1 MVEVIARNHD
11 HEEIEVSVA
20 NLKSSCQP
28 MFSLDDFQLQ
38 PPITFCLMSGS
49 GPTQITGRHHIVTT
63 SNDLSEEERKEEG
76 SEEEEAELCP
86 ILPADKQGGR
96 L

>member
-1 MVEVIARNHD
+1 MVEAIVQNHD
-11 HEEIEVSVA
+11 HEEIKVPVA

-28 MFSLDDFQLQ
+28 MFSVDDFQLQ

-49 GPTQITGRHHIVTT
+49 GPMWITGRHQTVTT
-63 SNDLSEEERKEEG
+63 SNDPPKEESKEKG
-76 SEEEEAELCP
+76 SEEEAAELCP
-86 ILPADKQGGR
+86 ILPAVKQRGR

>member
-1 MVEVIARNHD
+1 MVEAIVQNHD
-11 HEEIEVSVA
+11 HEEIKVPVA

-28 MFSLDDFQLQ
+28 MFRVDDFQLQ

-49 GPTQITGRHHIVTT
+49 GPMWITGRHQTVTT
-63 SNDLSEEERKEEG
+63 SNDLPKEESKEKG
-76 SEEEEAELCP
+76 SEEEAAELCP
-86 ILPADKQGGR
+86 ILPAVKQRGR